1 MRAIPFLS
9 MGDPRSPGIFFVGG
23 MSKGEKNHCRGYVWG
38 HFGLNSVVGG
48 PFRPDFGSKKIVGGQ
63 F

>member
-1 MRAIPFLS
+1 
-9 MGDPRSPGIFFVGG
+9 MGDPRSPEKKLVGG

-38 HFGLNSVVGG
+38 HFGQISVVGG
-48 PFRPDFGSKKIVGGQ
+48 PFRPDFGSRKIVGGQ